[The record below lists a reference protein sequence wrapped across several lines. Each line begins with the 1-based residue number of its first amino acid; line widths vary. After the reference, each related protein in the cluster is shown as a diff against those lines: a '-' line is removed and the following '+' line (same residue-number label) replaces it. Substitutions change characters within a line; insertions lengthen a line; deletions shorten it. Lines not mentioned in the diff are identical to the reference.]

1 MKFDRGSYVNAFLF
15 HSLYTSILLVFI
27 LSVHEYINETY
38 ENISNKIITN
48 AVIMFMASFI
58 LLLILWRLF
67 GWGHSMGSIKKVI
80 KNRSKNYKR
89 VNYKVDKQ

>member
-1 MKFDRGSYVNAFLF
+1 MKFDRGSYVNAFIF

-48 AVIMFMASFI
+48 VVIMFMASFI

-67 GWGHSMGSIKKVI
+67 GWGAGWVPSKK
-80 KNRSKNYKR
+80 
-89 VNYKVDKQ
+89 